1 MCVGAEPFFQI
12 DTISCIDMKTL
23 RGAARMKHVYYLYF
37 IFEIHS
43 ALVFNCV
50 NKSSENTRE
59 PFTSKKPQ
67 IKSGKSYFGC
77 SLPLQFLTLKQKH

>member
-1 MCVGAEPFFQI
+1 MGAEPFFQI

-50 NKSSENTRE
+50 KKSSENTRE
-59 PFTSKKPQ
+59 PFTSIKPQ

-77 SLPLQFLTLKQKH
+77 SLPLQFLTLKKH